1 MNNISLLFAC
11 LLTGLLM
18 AACGQQNNPHPD
30 WSETRTAMEAEG
42 QTILAKSRDALARQ
56 DYETARR
63 EVSQLRTRC
72 KLAYDARNAGIL
84 LLDSI
89 EIADAQ
95 SRLAEVRLQI
105 EHTDTPSDSL
115 QALQEELSMRVN
127 FFKRKLTHDKNRQ

>member
-1 MNNISLLFAC
+1 
-11 LLTGLLM
+11 
-18 AACGQQNNPHPD
+18 
-30 WSETRTAMEAEG
+30 MEAEG

-63 EVSQLRTRC
+63 EVGQLRTRC

-105 EHTDTPSDSL
+105 EHTETPSDSL